1 MRREGR
7 EVRRERGHA
16 GRWVVVA
23 FVALAGGC
31 GKEGPS
37 GEAGNGSD
45 VGGVAIIRAEDA
57 TAPTPAEGPLRDKLL
72 ELAVAGECLRRSGVD
87 PEAAVA
93 AMDALYRGHGIALDV
108 YAKEMSVLSADSRFG
123 AAVEE
128 RLTRCAGVVAALV
141 PGGVGVDAANA
152 ANGPDAVGD
161 TVVAQV
167 VDVPPVQDTQDT
179 GGGQADVGGPI
190 ADVVA
195 VVDVV
200 EPGPKDVVAAPD
212 AVVEA
217 PDVVGEVKVEPK
229 PAPRYAGTWSG
240 TISGTASGT
249 LRVTV
254 QGSRVTGAAAAFGR
268 STLRLKGSISDKG
281 VLALGGTA
289 GDEFIRMS
297 GKLERSGQAIGGTW
311 DGVIDRKRSS
321 GKFRIAR

>member
-1 MRREGR
+1 MQRERREI
-7 EVRRERGHA
+7 RRA
-16 GRWVVVA
+16 GVQRAPWVVA
-23 FVALAGGC
+23 FAALVGGC
-31 GKEGPS
+31 GKEGAS
-37 GEAGNGSD
+37 GDGSD
-45 VGGVAIIRAEDA
+45 AVAIIRAEDVL
-57 TAPTPAEGPLRDKLL
+57 APTPAEGPLRDKLL
-72 ELAVAGECLRRSGVD
+72 ELAVAGECLRRSEVD

-141 PGGVGVDAANA
+141 RTGVAVDAADVVGGA
-152 ANGPDAVGD
+152 SGPDALVD
-161 TVVAQV
+161 TAVAQV
-167 VDVPPVQDTQDT
+167 ADGVSGADT
-179 GGGQADVGGPI
+179 GATLSDVGGPI
-190 ADVVA
+190 VDAVAA

-212 AVVEA
+212 AAAEA
-217 PDVVGEVKVEPK
+217 PDVVAEVKVEPK
-229 PAPRYAGTWSG
+229 PEPRFAGTWSG
-240 TISGTASGT
+240 SMTGTASGT

-254 QGSRVTGAAAAFGR
+254 QGSRVTGAVASFGR

-281 VLALGGTA
+281 VLTLGGTA
-289 GDEFIRMS
+289 GDEFLRLS

-311 DGVIDRKRSS
+311 DGVIDRKRSN